1 MFRAKT
7 GSNEVITLDHAYH
20 GHVMSLMDI
29 SPYKFN
35 RPGLHSHICLYNI
48 FIKTYKTLIIWNIQ
62 KLI

>member
-35 RPGLHSHICLYNI
+35 RPGSHSHICLYNI
-48 FIKTYKTLIIWNIQ
+48 FIKTYKTFIIWNIQ